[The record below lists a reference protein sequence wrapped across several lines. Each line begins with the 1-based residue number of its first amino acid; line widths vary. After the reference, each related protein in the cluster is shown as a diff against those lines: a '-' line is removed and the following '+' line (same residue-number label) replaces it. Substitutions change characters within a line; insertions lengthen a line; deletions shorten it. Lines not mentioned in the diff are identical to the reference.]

1 MAQYLIRNA
10 AGQVRGP
17 VTGTELRRLIRGGQV
32 KGADELRPAEHSDA
46 KWRSVSSVG
55 DLAKDLVAAEV
66 SASKARISQDLNATE
81 AVRHIESQPGPQDS
95 IDPGM
100 FDKILRVGFAIGRTA
115 SVVVILGSLFAV
127 VVCAALFVLNSIG
140 PTPTPAPVAS
150 IVPPSFADFA
160 TNCKAINTQKSS
172 YATGAPARSWTTKRA
187 DPCAQWRDRISR
199 TCELLGIG
207 GMEDALCSTT
217 MGFPSDYRD
226 LFTAGILSHA
236 ETFYTTNP
244 KPANCDGAM
253 AAEWYIENFER
264 LVKEREQSLVAAQE
278 EARSAQAQR
287 ATIRNTS
294 LTAAGLSI
302 ASLIVF
308 LVLPLLIQIERNT
321 RTTKRAH

>member
-10 AGQVRGP
+10 VGQVRGP
-17 VTGTELRRLIRGGQV
+17 VTGSELRRLIRKGEV
-32 KGADELRPAEHSDA
+32 KGTDELRPAEQSAA

-55 DLAKDLVAAEV
+55 DLAKDLLAADEP
-66 SASKARISQDLNATE
+66 ASNAPTSPDLNAAE
-81 AVRHIESQPGPQDS
+81 AVRQIESQPGPSDS
-95 IDPGM
+95 IDPGI

-115 SVVVILGSLFAV
+115 SVIVILGSLFAV
-127 VVCAALFVLNSIG
+127 VVCAVLFILNSIG
-140 PTPTPAPVAS
+140 PAPTPAPVAS
-150 IVPPSFADFA
+150 LVPPSFTDFA
-160 TNCKAINTQKSS
+160 TNCKASNTAKSS
-172 YATGAPARSWTTKRA
+172 PTTGAHGGSWTTKRA
-187 DPCAQWRDRISR
+187 DPCAQWRDRLTR
-199 TCELLGIG
+199 TCELLGMG

-226 LFTAGILSHA
+226 PFTAGIVSHA
-236 ETFYTTNP
+236 ETFYNTNP

-264 LVKEREQSLVAAQE
+264 LIREREQSLVASQE
-278 EARSAQAQR
+278 AARSAQAQR
-287 ATIRNTS
+287 AMIRNTS

-321 RTTKRAH
+321 RMTKRAD